1 MTHKYLP
8 ALALAALLCPA
19 FAGCD
24 SDDVEDVVPG
34 SQSREER
41 IRELADTACDR
52 YEDTDAGCPGF
63 GSGEGQAYLTEEDCV
78 RDFETKASQL
88 WPVDLCSE
96 EQIDG
101 DRFARCEDSARVVA
115 CAGGSMVD
123 SMMALP
129 ECQASAVC
137 VD

>member
-1 MTHKYLP
+1 MTLKSLP
-8 ALALAALLCPA
+8 ALAVAALLCPV

-41 IRELADTACDR
+41 IRTLADTACDR

-63 GSGEGQAYLTEEDCV
+63 GAGEGQVYLTEEDCE

-88 WPVDLCSE
+88 WPADSCSE
-96 EQIDG
+96 ERIDG
-101 DRFARCEDSARVVA
+101 DRFSRCEDSARVIA
-115 CAGGSMVD
+115 CAGGNMVD
-123 SMMALP
+123 SMMLLP
-129 ECQASAVC
+129 ECQASAIC